1 MHMTLLARPLK
12 TLLNNIQ
19 DGQMNDKQL
28 LTAFVNGVNE
38 SGAEIM
44 NPFISESIWTEAVTD
59 LTVRGGVTADG
70 RRLYTD
76 QTSAGDKAAIRF
88 LHLGNAL
95 APSYKQFVRLVQASD
110 RYTNKD
116 WTRIRFRSRDFRI
129 YGTTSYQSRS

>member
-1 MHMTLLARPLK
+1 
-12 TLLNNIQ
+12 
-19 DGQMNDKQL
+19 MNDKQL
-28 LTAFVNGVNE
+28 LAAFVSGVNE

-95 APSYKQFVRLVQASD
+95 APSYKQFVRIAQD
-110 RYTNKD
+110 T
-116 WTRIRFRSRDFRI
+116 T
-129 YGTTSYQSRS
+129 GTTKKNGQELDDGRARAGYIVQRPIRGRDARSMGLKMTVEKRGK